1 MSISALQEYAR
12 RCAEDA
18 ALRDAARKLGLLNI
32 DGHVE
37 LASSLG
43 LDWTVDDL
51 IDYQREL
58 VDAQGGVDE
67 LSDEDLEWIAGGA
80 GVGPA
85 VSAGSAVVAGTA
97 SGTATATAMAAA
109 SHTGGW

>member
-18 ALRDAARKLGLLNI
+18 ALRDTARKVGLLNI

-37 LASSLG
+37 LAASLG
-43 LDWTVDDL
+43 LYWTVDDL
-51 IDYQREL
+51 IDYQRDV

-67 LSDEDLEWIAGGA
+67 LSEEELEWIAGGSQ
-80 GVGPA
+80 VTS
-85 VSAGSAVVAGTA
+85 VSSAVGIVAGTA
-97 SGTATATAMAAA
+97 SGTSTATAMAAA